1 MLTSSSCRT
10 RVCCARSVLC
20 CWRAG
25 RSLVGGVR
33 LSLGPSL
40 NLWALP
46 CLPRAAVWSCA
57 CSVVLRDA
65 GPPLARR
72 GCRVMGWWLSAPP
85 LPQWRGRGFPCASH
99 LCGVGLRTEVG
110 GGFIGGGRRIRTCS
124 FSVMGAVCFRYTSPR
139 CARVVTLLGVGGP
152 GLLRSSPGACLAGAR
167 RGARRFPG
175 RGVMCAAWLR
185 WGQSAPHTCRARY
198 LVVAPALTG
207 RGVRGAFWLHQR
219 VPPIE

>member
-1 MLTSSSCRT
+1 MRGHPL
-10 RVCCARSVLC
+10 
-20 CWRAG
+20 RAG
-25 RSLVGGVR
+25 
-33 LSLGPSL
+33 
-40 NLWALP
+40 
-46 CLPRAAVWSCA
+46 
-57 CSVVLRDA
+57 
-65 GPPLARR
+65 

-139 CARVVTLLGVGGP
+139 CARVVTLLGGGGP

-175 RGVMCAAWLR
+175 RGSGCIVAAPARSTYRIVWWQFVREDIPSLPIRESVTSRLLR
-185 WGQSAPHTCRARY
+185 SSVQAKHTCPSRRTR
-198 LVVAPALTG
+198 LPRILCGRRRGWSRTG
-207 RGVRGAFWLHQR
+207 CRVR
-219 VPPIE
+219 PPSGPGSGLLGFPRRT

>member
-1 MLTSSSCRT
+1 MLLLIACLIACRLIRNHFAVPVREVAMLTSSSCRT

-20 CWRAG
+20 RWRAG

-33 LSLGPSL
+33 LGPSL

-72 GCRVMGWWLSAPP
+72 GGCRVMGWWLSAPP

-110 GGFIGGGRRIRTCS
+110 GKCGAPRLRFVRMS
-124 FSVMGAVCFRYTSPR
+124 GAVSGIALPDGPGRDPGR
-139 CARVVTLLGVGGP
+139 VCARACRSYSTRPPVSHPRVGVGVQAVD
-152 GLLRSSPGACLAGAR
+152 S
-167 RGARRFPG
+167 
-175 RGVMCAAWLR
+175 
-185 WGQSAPHTCRARY
+185 
-198 LVVAPALTG
+198 
-207 RGVRGAFWLHQR
+207 
-219 VPPIE
+219 